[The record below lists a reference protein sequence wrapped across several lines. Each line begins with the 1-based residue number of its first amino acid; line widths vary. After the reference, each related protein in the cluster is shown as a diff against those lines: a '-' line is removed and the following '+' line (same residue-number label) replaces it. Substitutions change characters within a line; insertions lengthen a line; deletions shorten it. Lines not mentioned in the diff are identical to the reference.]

1 MVVPTY
7 CEAGNVAELARR
19 IDIALQGI
27 RYEIVFVDD
36 DSPDGTSDAVRA
48 MAALDSRIRLIR
60 RVGRRGLS
68 GAAIE
73 GALATVAP
81 VIAVIDADLQHD
93 ETLLPSMLGS
103 IHSGADIVVASRY
116 AEGSAQS
123 ALSRTRGWGSRM
135 ATNWVR
141 RLLKVDATDPL
152 SGYFMMRREHW
163 DAFAP
168 RLERDGF
175 KIQMDI
181 LSLAQGRLKMVEVPT
196 ALKPRHSGES
206 KLDAL
211 VTLQFGGLL
220 LSRAT
225 GGFLPPPFILFA
237 LIGTTGILTHL
248 MVLQAMTALGANFVP
263 AQTVAALVAMTGNF
277 VLNNAITYR
286 AQRLK
291 GRAFWFGLMSF
302 YVVCSIGVIG
312 NIGIGTLVLRAE
324 APVLVAGLA
333 GAVMSAVFN
342 YAASRALTWRQ
353 G

>member
-19 IDIALQGI
+19 IGIALSGI
-27 RYEIVFVDD
+27 AYEIVFVDD
-36 DSPDGTSDAVRA
+36 DSPDGTTEAVRA
-48 MAALDSRIRLIR
+48 MAATDPRIRILR

-73 GALATVAP
+73 GALSTTAP
-81 VIAVIDADLQHD
+81 VIVVMDADLQHD
-93 ETLLPSMLGS
+93 ETLLPSMLAKVKQ
-103 IHSGADIVVASRY
+103 GADMVVASRY
-116 AEGSAQS
+116 ADGSTAS
-123 ALSRTRGWGSRM
+123 ALSRTRGWGSRI
-135 ATNWVR
+135 ATSWVQ
-141 RLLKVDATDPL
+141 RLLKVNATDPL
-152 SGYFMMRREHW
+152 SGYFMLRREHW
-163 DAFAP
+163 DTLAP

-181 LSLAQGRLKMVEVPT
+181 LSLAQGRLKLVEVPT

-237 LIGTTGILTHL
+237 LVGTTGIGTHL
-248 MVLQAMTALGANFVP
+248 IVLHLLTLMGLDFIP
-263 AQTVAALVAMTGNF
+263 AQTIAALVAMTGNF

-291 GRAFWFGLMSF
+291 GAAFWRGLLSF
-302 YVVCSIGVIG
+302 YVVCSIGVVG
-312 NIGIGTLVLRAE
+312 NVGVGTLVLRTD
-324 APVLVAGLA
+324 APVLLAGLA
-333 GAVMSAVFN
+333 GAFMSAVFN

>member
-1 MVVPTY
+1 VVVPTY

-19 IDIALQGI
+19 IDIALNSVA
-27 RYEIVFVDD
+27 YEIVFVDD
-36 DSPDGTSDAVRA
+36 DSPDGTAAAVRT
-48 MAALDSRIRLIR
+48 MAATDARIRLIR

-81 VIAVIDADLQHD
+81 VVAVIDADLQHD

-103 IHSGADIVVASRY
+103 IRDGADIVVASRY
-116 AEGSAQS
+116 AEGSTAS
-123 ALSRTRGWGSRM
+123 ALSKTRGWGSRM
-135 ATNWVR
+135 ATSWVQ
-141 RLLKVDATDPL
+141 RLLKVKATDPL

-163 DAFAP
+163 DELAP

-181 LSLAQGRLKMVEVPT
+181 LSLARGRLKMVELPT
-196 ALKPRHSGES
+196 ALKPRYSGES

-225 GGFLPPPFILFA
+225 GGFVPPPFILFA

-248 MVLQAMTALGANFVP
+248 IVLQIMTALGASFVP

-312 NIGIGTLVLRAE
+312 NVGIGTLVLRAE

>member
-19 IDIALQGI
+19 VELALSGI
-27 RYEIVFVDD
+27 SYEIIFVDD
-36 DSPDGTSDAVRA
+36 DSPDGTTDVVRA
-48 MAALDSRIRLIR
+48 LALADPRVRILR

-73 GALATVAP
+73 GALSTTAP
-81 VIAVIDADLQHD
+81 VVVVMDADLQHD
-93 ETLLPSMLGS
+93 ETLLPAMLAT
-103 IHSGADIVVASRY
+103 IQDGADMVVASRY
-116 AEGSAQS
+116 AEGSTQS
-123 ALSRTRGWGSRM
+123 ALSRARGWGSRV
-135 ATNWVR
+135 ATRWVQ
-141 RLLKVDATDPL
+141 RLLKVNATDPL
-152 SGYFMMRREHW
+152 SGFFMLRREHW

-181 LSLAQGRLKMVEVPT
+181 LSLAQGRLKLAEVPT

-220 LSRAT
+220 VSRAT

-237 LIGTTGILTHL
+237 LVGTTGIGTHL
-248 MVLQAMTALGANFVP
+248 IVLHVLTLAGVAFIP
-263 AQTVAALVAMTGNF
+263 AQTIAALIAMTGNF

-291 GRAFWFGLMSF
+291 GARFWRGLLSF
-302 YVVCSIGVIG
+302 YAVCSIGVVG
-312 NIGIGTLVLRAE
+312 NVGVGTLVLQSD
-324 APVLVAGLA
+324 APVIIAGLA

>member
-1 MVVPTY
+1 MAL
-7 CEAGNVAELARR
+7 AG
-19 IDIALQGI
+19 IA
-27 RYEIVFVDD
+27 YEIVFVDD
-36 DSPDGTSDAVRA
+36 DSPDGTAAAVRA
-48 MAALDSRIRLIR
+48 MALSDARIRLIR

-73 GALATVAP
+73 GALGTVAP
-81 VIAVIDADLQHD
+81 VVAVIDADLQHD
-93 ETLLPSMLGS
+93 EALLPGMLAAVRG
-103 IHSGADIVVASRY
+103 GADMVVASRY
-116 AEGSAQS
+116 AEGSAAS
-123 ALSRTRGWGSRM
+123 ALSRARGWGSRM
-135 ATNWVR
+135 ATAWVQ
-141 RLLKVDATDPL
+141 RLLKVNATDPL

-163 DAFAP
+163 DSLAP

-181 LSLAQGRLKMVEVPT
+181 LSLARGSLKMVEVPT

-237 LIGTTGILTHL
+237 LIGTTGIGTHL
-248 MVLQAMTALGANFVP
+248 IVLQLMTLAGISFVP
-263 AQTVAALVAMTGNF
+263 AQTVAALVAMTGNY

-302 YVVCSIGVIG
+302 YIVCSIGVIG
-312 NIGIGTLVLRAE
+312 NVGVGTLVLRAD